1 MGHRSAAIQG
11 TFFNSFVYAVCRA
24 LSEKCGKPEAEKV
37 LARFGELLFAEIT
50 SQRAIDLD
58 DPLATLRS
66 IAEYLVS
73 AGYMAKIDISE
84 VDKLVYTIDMYGGP
98 AHDSSQRL
106 IAEGHAPSH
115 VLTNTMF
122 AALSAMGLRATLE
135 HLDVSDPANTR
146 ERWQLAKAQR
156 FTGTGNE
163 SSEEAQR

>member
-1 MGHRSAAIQG
+1 MGPRSAVVQG
-11 TFFNSFVYAVCRA
+11 SFFNSFVYSVCRA
-24 LSEKCGKPEAEKV
+24 LSERCGKPEAEKI
-37 LARFGELLFAEIT
+37 LTRFGELLFGEIRA
-50 SQRAIDLD
+50 QRAIDLA

-66 IAEYLVS
+66 IADYLVAS
-73 AGYMAKIDISE
+73 GYMAKIDIAE
-84 VDKLVYTIDMYGGP
+84 VDKLVYTIDMFGGP

-146 ERWQLAKAQR
+146 ERWQLTEVQQSMAID
-156 FTGTGNE
+156 TG
-163 SSEEAQR
+163 SSEEAQQ